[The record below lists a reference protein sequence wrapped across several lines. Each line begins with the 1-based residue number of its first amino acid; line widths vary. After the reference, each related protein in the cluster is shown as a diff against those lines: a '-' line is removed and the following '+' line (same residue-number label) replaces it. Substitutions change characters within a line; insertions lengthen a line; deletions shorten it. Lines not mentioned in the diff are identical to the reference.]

1 MTMMTAMHMMLQNML
16 MMVVDGDGDDAHLLS
31 AKEKK
36 ANLCSGF
43 KSWNYGSVI

>member
-1 MTMMTAMHMMLQNML
+1 MMTAMLQNML
-16 MMVVDGDGDDAHLLS
+16 MVVDGDGDDANLLS

-43 KSWNYGSVI
+43 KS

>member
-1 MTMMTAMHMMLQNML
+1 MMMMTAMHKMLENML
-16 MMVVDGDGDDAHLLS
+16 MLMVVDGDGDDANLLS

-43 KSWNYGSVI
+43 RS

>member
-1 MTMMTAMHMMLQNML
+1 MMTAMHMMLQNML
-16 MMVVDGDGDDAHLLS
+16 MMMMVVDGDGDDANLLS

-43 KSWNYGSVI
+43 KS

>member
-1 MTMMTAMHMMLQNML
+1 MLENML
-16 MMVVDGDGDDAHLLS
+16 MMMVVDDDGDDDVNLLS

-43 KSWNYGSVI
+43 RSWNYGSII